1 VGRFHWVRVAPG
13 TEVDAAELRTLLGAS
28 YASVVK
34 GLKKA
39 DRPR

>member
-1 VGRFHWVRVAPG
+1 MARYHWVRVEPG
-13 TEVDAAELRTLLGAS
+13 TEVDADELRALVSGS
-28 YASVVK
+28 YAAVVK